1 MSLFARKKKS
11 RVVVIGLDG
20 VPVGLVRR
28 LAETGVMPHLKSLLQ
43 TMHLH
48 QMKASLPEISA
59 VSWTDFMTGTN
70 SGNHGVFGFTDFKP
84 GSLGIRFPNFGDV
97 KAPTLWDRLGQRD
110 KRSIVLNQ
118 PSTYPA
124 RRINGALVS
133 GFVAVEFERAVWPAS
148 HILPLKKM
156 GYQVDIDTL
165 RARQD
170 ATFFWMDLQ
179 RTLDGR
185 NKALDYFWEQEWDYF
200 ELIVTGT
207 DRLHHYPWN
216 AGQDLGHPDHGRFM
230 DYYRQVD
237 ALIGKVAGRLEQL
250 GRGDSL
256 YMLSDHG
263 FTGIDQEVYLNAWL
277 VQAGHL
283 KFKSETPQGL
293 EDIAPGTKAF
303 ALDPNRI
310 FLNVEGRFPSGT
322 VKESEREGLKAELA
336 GRLAGL
342 EHQGR
347 KVVRRVF
354 DAREVYSGPLAGL
367 GPDLIVLSEP
377 GFDLKG
383 SVKKRDVFSRGD
395 LQGMHTWD
403 DAFFLAAEDHGPD
416 LRISDLA
423 EIILKNCA

>member
-1 MSLFARKKKS
+1 MSLFGRKKQG

-20 VPVGLVRR
+20 VPVGLLRR
-28 LAETGVMPHLKSLLQ
+28 LAETGIMPNLKTLLQ

-48 QMKASLPEISA
+48 SMKASLPEISA
-59 VSWTDFMTGTN
+59 VSWTDFMTGVN
-70 SGNHGVFGFTDFKP
+70 SGTHGVFGFTDFKP
-84 GSLGIRFPNFGDV
+84 GTYGLRFPNFADV
-97 KAPTLWDRLGQRD
+97 KAPTLWDKLGEKGR
-110 KRSIVLNQ
+110 RSIILNQ

-133 GFVAVEFERAVWPAS
+133 GFVAIEFEKAVWPAS
-148 HILPLKKM
+148 HIAPLNKM
-156 GYQVDIDTL
+156 NYQVDIDTSK
-165 RARQD
+165 ARQD
-170 ATFFWMDLQ
+170 AQFFWVDLQ
-179 RTLDGR
+179 RTFDGR
-185 NKALDYFWEQEWDYF
+185 VKALDYFWEQEWDYF
-200 ELIVTGT
+200 ELVITGT
-207 DRLHHYPWN
+207 DRLHHYHWT
-216 AGQDLGHPDHGRFM
+216 AGQDLGHPYHARFL

-237 ALIGKVAGRLEQL
+237 DLIGKVASRLERL
-250 GRGDSL
+250 GRGDAL

-277 VQAGHL
+277 VQEGYL
-283 KFKSETPQGL
+283 KFRSDPPQGL
-293 EDIAPGTKAF
+293 EDIAPATRAF

-310 FLNVEGRFPSGT
+310 FLNREGRFPAGT
-322 VKESEREGLKAELA
+322 VKDGESRGLGEEIASK
-336 GRLAGL
+336 LAGL

-354 DAREVYSGPLAGL
+354 EAREVYSGPLTGL

-383 SVKKRDVFSRGD
+383 SVKKKEVFGRSD

-416 LRISDLA
+416 LSISGLA
-423 EIILKNCA
+423 EILMKNFS

>member
-1 MSLFARKKKS
+1 MSLFAKKKQG

-20 VPVGLVRR
+20 VPFGLLRR
-28 LAETGVMPHLKSLLQ
+28 LAEMGIMPNLKTLLA

-48 QMKASLPEISA
+48 KMKASLPEISA
-59 VSWTDFMTGTN
+59 VSWTDFMTGVN
-70 SGNHGVFGFTDFKP
+70 SGTHGVFGFTDFKP
-84 GSLGIRFPNFGDV
+84 GTYSLRFPNFADV
-97 KAPTLWDRLGQRD
+97 KAPTLWDKLGEKG
-110 KRSIVLNQ
+110 KRSIILNQ

-133 GFVAVEFERAVWPAS
+133 GFVAVEFEKAVWPAS
-148 HILPLKKM
+148 HIAPLRKM
-156 GYQVDIDTL
+156 NYQVDIDTL
-165 RARQD
+165 RSRQD
-170 ATFFWMDLQ
+170 AEFFWADLQ

-185 NKALDYFWEQEWDYF
+185 AKALDYFWNEEWDYF
-200 ELIVTGT
+200 ELVITGT
-207 DRLHHYPWN
+207 DRLHHYHWS
-216 AGQDLGHPDHGRFM
+216 AGQDPGHAYHGRFL

-237 ALIGKVAGRLEQL
+237 GLVGKIASRLERL
-250 GRGDSL
+250 GRGDAL

-277 VQAGHL
+277 IEQGFL
-283 KFKSETPQGL
+283 QFKSDTPQGL
-293 EDIAPGTKAF
+293 EDIAPGTRAF

-310 FLNVEGRFPSGT
+310 FLNREGRFPAGA
-322 VKESEREGLKAELA
+322 VKDSERHRLGEEIADK
-336 GRLAGL
+336 LAGL
-342 EHQGR
+342 EHRGR

-354 DAREVYSGPLAGL
+354 DAREVYSGPLTGL

-383 SVKKRDVFSRGD
+383 SVKKKEVFGRSD

-416 LRISDLA
+416 LRISALA
-423 EIILKNCA
+423 EILMKNFS